1 MSRRPVCQSCFSRV
15 SAVDSDAVC
24 RSCRREAESLV
35 ADLADRTRPPDAA
48 EVEAR
53 RLLVRAAKGPPP
65 GRSLA
70 PAELDAILPP
80 VDCARTRAR
89 LEVAS

>member
-1 MSRRPVCQSCFSRV
+1 MSRRLVCQSCFSRV
-15 SAVDSDAVC
+15 SAVDALGTC
-24 RSCRREAESLV
+24 GPCRREAESLV

-65 GRSLA
+65 GRSLT
-70 PAELDAILPP
+70 PAELDAVLPP

-89 LEVAS
+89 LGVAS